1 MIRIG
6 VCSSIDNISKVQ
18 NAGFDYLEGNLGAI
32 YSMTDGEYEHACNI
46 VDASTIKVEA
56 TNCMLLSHV
65 KVTGPEVDKEQLREY
80 LEKAFSRA
88 TRLGVKVCVFG
99 SSGARRVPDG
109 FNTAEGWRQV
119 AEFLRMA
126 DGIAEKYGVTI
137 AIEPLCFVESNIMNY
152 VSEATL
158 MASLLNLP
166 HVCVL
171 GDTYHMA
178 MGNESWNA
186 FRMSGSLL
194 KHVHVACA
202 NGRACPRNGDGE
214 NYNELFKILTEIGYE
229 GRVSIEANFENFD
242 REIPVG
248 FTVLDEARRSYFNN
262 LNHRNGN

>member
-18 NAGFDYLEGNLGAI
+18 KAGFDYLEGNLGAI
-32 YSMTDGEYEHACNI
+32 YSMTDEEYEHACNI
-46 VDASTIKVEA
+46 VDASDIKVEA
-56 TNCMLLSHV
+56 TNCMLLSHF
-65 KVTGPEVDKEQLREY
+65 KVTGSDVDKKSLREY
-80 LEKAFSRA
+80 LKKAFSRA
-88 TRLGVKVCVFG
+88 ARLGVKVCVFG

-109 FNTAEGWRQV
+109 FSTAEGWRQV
-119 AEFLRMA
+119 AAFLCMA
-126 DGIAEKYGVTI
+126 DEIAGKYGVAI
-137 AIEPLCFVESNIMNY
+137 AIEPLRFEESNILNY

-166 HVCVL
+166 HVGVL

-178 MGNESWNA
+178 MGSESWNA
-186 FRMSGSLL
+186 FRMTGSLL

-202 NGRACPRNGDGE
+202 IGRACPGKGDGE

-242 REIPVG
+242 SEIPVG
-248 FTVLDEARRSYFNN
+248 FTTLDEARRS
-262 LNHRNGN
+262 